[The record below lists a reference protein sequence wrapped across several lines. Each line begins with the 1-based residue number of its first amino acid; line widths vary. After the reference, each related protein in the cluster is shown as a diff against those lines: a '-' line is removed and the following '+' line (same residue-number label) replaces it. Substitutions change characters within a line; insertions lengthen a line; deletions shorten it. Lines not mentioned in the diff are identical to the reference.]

1 MLSPVVLLT
10 AAVVTATDPTPDA
23 VGAGAAAPTASAAPV
38 LRRYSF
44 ADALE
49 RAGRRNPSVLTAE
62 QEILR
67 AEAIVREVRAS
78 SLPILT
84 GNAIGT
90 RLDSSRGSFQQ
101 QQSLS
106 ANVTLAVPIVAPQ
119 RWVTWSHASE
129 NADVTRVSATDIRR
143 SLLVATARSYLSVIT
158 QQRVLEVADRAFVTA
173 KAHYDFAHQR
183 RQGGVGN
190 RLDEVRA
197 QQEVETTRASAELA
211 RSSLARA
218 QEALGVVLAE
228 DAPVDVDPEV
238 SLGEAPLVDAAVS
251 DAASRRTDVK
261 VLATRLTA
269 AEHVL
274 RDSYADYLPSLVAQ
288 AVPFYNNP
296 GTTTAPRTGWQAQ
309 LVLSLPLYDGG
320 LRYGVHDERQAL
332 VSEAQVA
339 LDAALRQVQ
348 SDVRTTYQALRR
360 ADAALEASRNA
371 ARLAGE
377 ALDLANQAYR
387 AGATTNLE
395 VIDAERRAR
404 DADTAAAVAEDTAR
418 QARLDLLAASGRF
431 P

>member
-1 MLSPVVLLT
+1 
-10 AAVVTATDPTPDA
+10 
-23 VGAGAAAPTASAAPV
+23 
-38 LRRYSF
+38 
-44 ADALE
+44 
-49 RAGRRNPSVLTAE
+49 
-62 QEILR
+62 
-67 AEAIVREVRAS
+67 
-78 SLPILT
+78 
-84 GNAIGT
+84 
-90 RLDSSRGSFQQ
+90 
-101 QQSLS
+101 
-106 ANVTLAVPIVAPQ
+106 
-119 RWVTWSHASE
+119 
-129 NADVTRVSATDIRR
+129 
-143 SLLVATARSYLSVIT
+143 
-158 QQRVLEVADRAFVTA
+158 VLEVADRAFVTA

-211 RSSLARA
+211 HSSLARA

-228 DAPVDVDPEV
+228 DAPVDADPEI
-238 SLGEAPLVDAAVS
+238 SLGEAPPVDTAVS
-251 DAASRRTDVK
+251 DAASRRTDLK
-261 VLATRLTA
+261 VLSSRLSA

-288 AVPFYNNP
+288 ALPFYNDP
-296 GTTTAPRTGWQAQ
+296 STATSPRTGWQAQ

-320 LRYGVHDERQAL
+320 LRYGAHDERRAL
-332 VSEAQVA
+332 ASEAQVA

-348 SDVRTTYQALRR
+348 SDVRATYESLTR

-371 ARLAGE
+371 ARLAAE
-377 ALDLANQAYR
+377 ALDLASQAYH

-404 DADTAAAVAEDTAR
+404 DADTTAAVAEDTAR